1 MKLAYPNMKE
11 VIHIPDG
18 FAFGLV
24 IENPD
29 FMYRFLKDLAGQCRG
44 EPGEAILSVNNSP
57 VSIQKYLELMTDFV
71 NFDDVPKRA
80 LTKFLQSMERV
91 AQSAEFVCETNEI
104 MAGLEGFLNKLAFEE
119 DVNLAYDKFSL
130 TNLLKAVGIRPIM
143 EYNSLGERLYAYMD
157 FVTRYEGEKLFAAV
171 NLRSF
176 LSDKDAE
183 ILLNVAIL
191 RGMKIL
197 LIDNESHPILPME
210 KRLLIDEDLCEM

>member
-1 MKLAYPNMKE
+1 MKE
-11 VIHIPDG
+11 LIHIPDG

-29 FMYRFLKDLAGQCRG
+29 FMYRFLKDLAEQCRG
-44 EPGEAILSVNNSP
+44 EPGEAILSVGNSP
-57 VSIQKYLELMTDFV
+57 VSIPKHMELMTDFV
-71 NFDDVPKRA
+71 NFEDVPKRA
-80 LTKFLQSMERV
+80 LTKFLQVIERT

-104 MAGLEGFLNKLAFEE
+104 MAGLEAFLNKLAYEE

-130 TNLLKAVGIRPIM
+130 TNLLKAIGIRPIM
-143 EYNSLGERLYAYMD
+143 DYNGLGERLFAYMD
-157 FVTRYEGEKLFAAV
+157 FVTRYEGEKLFVPV

-183 ILLNVAIL
+183 ILLNVVTM

-197 LIDNESHPILPME
+197 MVDNVSHPILPME
-210 KRLLIDEDLCEM
+210 KRLLIDEDLCEI